1 MENKTFNY
9 LGLDFEPI
17 RCFTTKE
24 RKNICKSGVLN
35 FCSWV
40 QCKEYTHKD
49 FYKKAHEIGAKTFDI
64 FKIKNGILSNL
75 YVVPGTNTLAIIED
89 INIIENE
96 ALYKINIIDS
106 CASLYKELYNSE
118 VSYFRTTEKVQIY
131 WNNKN
136 GYEFEV
142 LVDFTNKNI
151 IFKADNIVFDT
162 KRFDTFFDMREWLTD
177 RNLDYFSE
185 KYSDNYITNQMVFGI
200 LNEDITLTDLDE
212 EKQYTYT
219 YFLYKYILYKIYGD
233 KGTVNYKMKDL
244 FDEEFPLV
252 ENRTNKKFLQ
262 EIRDDILNEI
272 RKEINY
278 SLFEDIDFKEE

>member
-17 RCFTTKE
+17 RCFTEKE
-24 RKNICKSGVLN
+24 RKNAFRGDFLN
-35 FCSWV
+35 FYSWG
-40 QCKEYTHKD
+40 QCKEYSCKE
-49 FYKKAHEIGAKTFDI
+49 FYKKAHEIGAKTFNI
-64 FKIKNGILSNL
+64 FKIKNGILTNL
-75 YVVPGTNTLAIIED
+75 YAVPCTNYLAIIE
-89 INIIENE
+89 NPNVIEYE
-96 ALYKINIIDS
+96 VLHKIAVIDR

-118 VSYFRTTEKVQIY
+118 VSYFRTTEKAQIY

-162 KRFDTFFDMREWLTD
+162 KQFDTFFDMREWLTD

-185 KYSDNYITNQMVFGI
+185 KYSDNYITNQMVFGV
-200 LNEDITLTDLDE
+200 LNEDIILTDLDE
-212 EKQYTYT
+212 EKQYIYT
-219 YFLYKYILYKIYGD
+219 YFLYKYILYKIYED
-233 KGTVNYKMKDL
+233 TGTVNYKMKDL

-252 ENRTNKKFLQ
+252 ENRTNKEFLQ
-262 EIRDDILNEI
+262 EIRNDILNEI

-278 SLFEDIDFKEE
+278 AFFENQDCD

>member
-17 RCFTTKE
+17 RCFTEKE
-24 RKNICKSGVLN
+24 RKNICKKGLLN
-35 FCSWV
+35 FCRWV

-64 FKIKNGILSNL
+64 FKIKNGILDSL
-75 YVVPGTNTLAIIED
+75 YVVPCTKSLAIIENP
-89 INIIENE
+89 NIVGYEV
-96 ALYKINIIDS
+96 LHKINVIDS

-118 VSYFRTTEKVQIY
+118 VSYFRNTEKAQIY

-142 LVDFTNKNI
+142 LVDFKNKSI

-162 KRFDTFFDMREWLTD
+162 KQFNNFFDMQEWLYD
-177 RNLDYFSE
+177 KNLDYFAE
-185 KYSDNYITNQMVFGI
+185 KYSDNYITNQMVFGV
-200 LNEDITLTDLDE
+200 LNENITLTDLDE

-252 ENRTNKKFLQ
+252 ENRTNKEFLQ
-262 EIRDDILNEI
+262 EIRNDILNEI

-278 SLFEDIDFKEE
+278 AFFENQDCD